1 MTPYYEDEY
10 ATIYH
15 GDCRE
20 VLPTVSASAEMV
32 VSDPPYGVRYTG
44 GTKEW
49 TAIEGDE
56 DFGAYGFVL
65 PLLKPVD
72 GPLYLFC
79 PDVALPSVV
88 ETAGGWLRSVIV
100 WRKPAQYGA
109 LSAHYKQANEFLCYM
124 VRPGAKS
131 RWAGIT
137 TETTDW
143 EHGRPIKSIHPT
155 EKPLAVCERAIGNH
169 AAGTVLDPF
178 MGSGTTLVAAKNLG
192 RKAIGIE
199 IEERYCEIAA
209 ERLSQGVLDLGGA
222 A

>member
-109 LSAHYKQANEFLCYM
+109 RSAHYKQANEFLCYM

-137 TETTDW
+137 DGDDRLGARTPHQKHTPNREAVGGVRTGHRQPCSGHRPRPL
-143 EHGRPIKSIHPT
+143 HGLRHHPRRRQEPRPEVH
-155 EKPLAVCERAIGNH
+155 RNR
-169 AAGTVLDPF
+169 
-178 MGSGTTLVAAKNLG
+178 N
-192 RKAIGIE
+192 
-199 IEERYCEIAA
+199 
-209 ERLSQGVLDLGGA
+209 
-222 A
+222 